1 MSQMQSAYHQAP
13 PDLFRSSDLGVSA
26 FLVAQGF
33 PLLHVEWDGRR
44 AVFAFPESVRDRA
57 LLYRQPGQNLVEAHR
72 FHQAI
77 RELRGL
83 ARDAGERR

>member
-1 MSQMQSAYHQAP
+1 MSQIQPPNHQAP

-26 FLVAQGF
+26 FLTALGF
-33 PLLHVEWDGRR
+33 PLLRVDWDGQR
-44 AVFAFPESVRDRA
+44 AVFAFPESARDRA
-57 LLYRQPGQNLVEAHR
+57 LLYRQPGRNLVEAHR
-72 FHQAI
+72 FHQSL